1 MVDEERAAERVEMNA
16 PAMDDVDVN
25 VDVDVGNFDFDDD
38 VGTLV
43 KPLTSFVRVSS

>member
-16 PAMDDVDVN
+16 PAMDDVDV
-25 VDVDVGNFDFDDD
+25 DVGNFDFDDDD

>member
-1 MVDEERAAERVEMNA
+1 MEDEERAAERVEMNA
-16 PAMDDVDVN
+16 PAIDD
-25 VDVDVGNFDFDDD
+25 VDVDVGFDDD